1 MRAGLLAGL
10 AMTAG
15 AAGCAVLTGTDP
27 GVTRSGASYYTE
39 YCAACHGAG
48 GKGDG
53 PSAAGLSAR
62 PADLTRLS
70 AANGGRF
77 PLVRVMAKVYG
88 YAEGQGGGGGAMP
101 AFGPLFEGDTVLIE
115 TAPGVMTP
123 TPAPLVAVA
132 EYVRGLQAP

>member
-1 MRAGLLAGL
+1 MRAGLAAGLVVLAGC
-10 AMTAG
+10 T
-15 AAGCAVLTGTDP
+15 VLTGNDP

-39 YCAACHGAG
+39 FCAACHGAG

-53 PSAAGLSAR
+53 PAAAGLAAR

-70 AANGGRF
+70 ARNGGQF
-77 PLVRVMAKVYG
+77 PMVRVMAKVYG
-88 YAEGQGGGGGAMP
+88 YADGRGGGTMPGFGA
-101 AFGPLFEGDTVLIE
+101 LFEGDTVLIE

>member
-1 MRAGLLAGL
+1 MRAGLAAGL
-10 AMTAG
+10 VALAG

-53 PSAAGLSAR
+53 PAAAGLSAR
-62 PADLTRLS
+62 PADLTRLLAS
-70 AANGGRF
+70 NGGRF

-88 YAEGQGGGGGAMP
+88 AAGGHGGGGAMP

-115 TAPGVMTP
+115 TAPGVLTP